1 MARRQDGHVTLT
13 LDDDQRYRVVASRD
27 ARFDGWFVV
36 AVRTTGIY
44 CRPSCPSI
52 TPRRA
57 NVEFFRGAA
66 AAVHHGYRACR
77 RCRPDVTPGSPEWDV
92 RGDIVGRAMTLIA
105 DGIVD
110 RSGVPGLAERV
121 GFSARQLHRILTA
134 ELGAGPLAIALDQ
147 RVRNARTLI
156 ETTDL
161 GFSEIAYASG
171 FGSIRQFN
179 DAIRVAFALTPT
191 ELRGRRRAPA
201 GTGWLTV
208 TLPAREPYAHT
219 QVMRFLAARAISGV
233 EAVSEDRYVRTLRL
247 PHGPGLV
254 DIRPLTGRAGMVA
267 SLRLT
272 DLRDLAPCVN
282 RLRRLYDLDADPVSV
297 DAALSD
303 DPVLGPLVRARPGLR
318 VPGTVDPYETA
329 VRAIIGQQ
337 VSVAAAR
344 TVAGRLVA
352 AVGSVVEGLEGVDRL
367 FPSPVEVLAAPD
379 EAFAMPVSRRETL
392 RRLSAAVVA
401 GEVSLELGAD
411 RAGLRN
417 QLRSVRGIGPWT
429 ADYVAMRCGDPD
441 GWLPTDLGV
450 VSALERHGLDPSAAE
465 LWRPWRAYAMHH
477 LWTEGL

>member
-1 MARRQDGHVTLT
+1 MALVTIS

-52 TPRRA
+52 TPKRA
-57 NVEFFRGAA
+57 NVTFFRSAA
-66 AAVHHGYRACR
+66 AAVHGGYRACR

-110 RSGVPGLAERV
+110 RGGVPALAQRV
-121 GFSARQLHRILTA
+121 GFSTRQLHRILTA
-134 ELGAGPLAIALDQ
+134 ELGAGPLAIALDA

-161 GFSEIAYASG
+161 SFSEIAFAAG

-179 DAIRVAFALTPT
+179 DAVRAAFALTPT

-201 GTGWLTV
+201 GGGWLTV
-208 TLPAREPYAHT
+208 TLPAREPYDPR
-219 QVMRFLAARAISGV
+219 QVLRFLAARAIVGV
-233 EAVSEDRYVRTLRL
+233 ECVTEDRYVRTLRL
-247 PHGPGLV
+247 PHGAGVV
-254 DIRPLTGRAGMVA
+254 DVQPLEGRTGMVA
-267 SLRLT
+267 SLRLA
-272 DLRDLAPCVN
+272 DLRDLAPAVN
-282 RLRRLYDLDADPVSV
+282 RIRRLFDLDADPVSV
-297 DAALSD
+297 AAVLGD
-303 DPVLGPLVRARPGLR
+303 DHVLGPMVAERPGLR

-329 VRAIIGQQ
+329 VRAVIGQQ

-344 TVAGRLVA
+344 TVVGRLVA
-352 AVGSVVEGLEGVDRL
+352 AVGPVVDGFAGVERL
-367 FPSPVEVLAAPD
+367 FPTAEEVLTAPD
-379 EAFAMPVSRRETL
+379 SAFGMPTSRRETL
-392 RRLSAAVVA
+392 RRLSSAVVE
-401 GEVSLELGAD
+401 GDVVLELGAD
-411 RAGLRN
+411 RERLRE
-417 QLRSVRGIGPWT
+417 QLRAVRGIGPWT

-450 VSALERHGLDPSAAE
+450 VSALRRHGLEPSAVE
-465 LWRPWRAYAMHH
+465 EWRPWRAYAMHH
-477 LWTEGL
+477 LWTEGTT

>member
-1 MARRQDGHVTLT
+1 MTLT

-52 TPRRA
+52 TPKRE
-57 NVEFFRGAA
+57 NVSFYRSAA
-66 AAVHHGYRACR
+66 AAVHSGYRACR

-105 DGIVD
+105 DGIVE
-110 RSGVPGLAERV
+110 RNGVPGLAQRV
-121 GFSARQLHRILTA
+121 GFSTRQLNRILTA

-161 GFSEIAYASG
+161 SFAEIAHAAG

-179 DAIRVAFALTPT
+179 DAIRGAFALTPT
-191 ELRGRRRAPA
+191 ELRGHRRTPA

-208 TLPAREPYAHT
+208 TLPAREPYSHSH
-219 QVMRFLAARAISGV
+219 VMRHLAARAITGV
-233 EAVSEDRYVRTLRL
+233 ELVTDDRYVRTLRL
-247 PHGPGLV
+247 PHGPGVV
-254 DIRPLTGRAGMVA
+254 DIRPLDGRAGVVA

-297 DAALSD
+297 AAALGAD
-303 DPVLGPLVRARPGLR
+303 RVLGPMVRARPGLR
-318 VPGTVDPYETA
+318 VPGTVEGYETA

-352 AVGSVVEGLEGVDRL
+352 VAGSLVEGTEGVSRL
-367 FPSPVEVLAAPD
+367 FPSPEAVLLAPD
-379 EAFAMPVSRRETL
+379 EAFGMPVSRRETL
-392 RRLSAAVVA
+392 RRLSEAVVT
-401 GEVSLELGAD
+401 GEVSLEQGAD
-411 RAGLRN
+411 RDTLRR
-417 QLRSVRGIGPWT
+417 QLRAVRGIGPWT

-441 GWLPTDLGV
+441 GWLPTDLVLMG
-450 VSALERHGLDPSAAE
+450 AMRRQGLEMSAAE
-465 LWRPWRAYAMHH
+465 AWRPWRAYAMHY
-477 LWTEGL
+477 LWTEGSI

>member
-1 MARRQDGHVTLT
+1 VTLT

-52 TPRRA
+52 TPKRE
-57 NVEFFRGAA
+57 NVSFFRSAA
-66 AAVHHGYRACR
+66 AAVHGGYRACR

-110 RSGVPGLAERV
+110 RNGVPGLAQRV
-121 GFSARQLHRILTA
+121 GFSTRQLNRILTA
-134 ELGAGPLAIALDQ
+134 ELGAGPLAIALDA

-161 GFSEIAYASG
+161 TFSEIAYAAG

-179 DAIRVAFALTPT
+179 DAVRSAFALTPT
-191 ELRGRRRAPA
+191 ELRGRRRTPA

-208 TLPAREPYAHT
+208 TLPAREPYDAT
-219 QVMRFLAARAISGV
+219 QVMRFLAARAITGV
-233 EAVSEDRYVRTLRL
+233 EMVTDERYVRTLRL

-254 DIRPLTGRAGMVA
+254 DVRALTDRAGLVA

-297 DAALSD
+297 ATTLEA
-303 DPVLGPLVRARPGLR
+303 DPVLGPMVRERPGLR

-352 AVGSVVEGLEGVDRL
+352 AAGAVVDGFAGVERL
-367 FPSPVEVLAAPD
+367 FPSPEDVLLAPD
-379 EAFAMPVSRRETL
+379 EAFGMPVSRRETL
-392 RRLSAAVVA
+392 RRLSEAVVA
-401 GEVSLELGAD
+401 GDVELELGTD
-411 RAGLRN
+411 RDELRR
-417 QLRSVRGIGPWT
+417 QLLAVRGIGPWT

-441 GWLPTDLGV
+441 GWLPTDLV
-450 VSALERHGLDPSAAE
+450 LAAAMRRHALDASVAE
-465 LWRPWRAYAMHH
+465 MWRPWRAYAMHY
-477 LWTEGL
+477 LWMEGSR

>member
-1 MARRQDGHVTLT
+1 MTLT

-52 TPRRA
+52 TPKRE
-57 NVEFFRGAA
+57 NVSFYRSAA
-66 AAVHHGYRACR
+66 AAVHGGYRACR

-110 RSGVPGLAERV
+110 RSGVPGLAQRV
-121 GFSARQLHRILTA
+121 GFSTRQLNRILTA

-161 GFSEIAYASG
+161 GFSEIAYAAG

-179 DAIRVAFALTPT
+179 DAIRAAFALTPT
-191 ELRGRRRAPA
+191 ELRGRRRTPA

-208 TLPAREPYAHT
+208 TLPAREPYDSA
-219 QVMRFLAARAISGV
+219 QVMRFLAARAITGV
-233 EAVSEDRYVRTLRL
+233 EVVSEDRYVRTLRL
-247 PHGPGLV
+247 PHGPGVV
-254 DIRPLTGRAGMVA
+254 DIRPLDGRAGLVA
-267 SLRLT
+267 SLRLS

-282 RLRRLYDLDADPVSV
+282 RVRRLYDLDADPASV
-297 DAALSD
+297 AAALGD
-303 DPVLGPLVRARPGLR
+303 DPVLGPMVLDRPGLR

-352 AVGSVVEGLEGVDRL
+352 AVGPVVEGVDGVDRL
-367 FPSPVEVLAAPD
+367 FPAPEDVLLAPD
-379 EAFAMPVSRRETL
+379 EAFGMPVSRRETL
-392 RRLSAAVVA
+392 RRLSEAVVT
-401 GEVSLELGAD
+401 GEVSLEQGPD
-411 RAGLRN
+411 RDTLRR
-417 QLRSVRGIGPWT
+417 QLRAVRGIGPWT

-441 GWLPTDLGV
+441 GWLPTDLV
-450 VSALERHGLDPSAAE
+450 LAAAMTRHGLDESAAE
-465 LWRPWRAYAMHH
+465 AWRPWRAYAMHY
-477 LWTEGL
+477 LWTEGVR

>member
-1 MARRQDGHVTLT
+1 MGHVTLT

-27 ARFDGWFVV
+27 ARFDGWFLV

-52 TPRRA
+52 TPKRE
-57 NVEFFRGAA
+57 NVSFYRSAA
-66 AAVHHGYRACR
+66 AAVHGGYRACR

-121 GFSARQLHRILTA
+121 GFSTRQLNRILTA
-134 ELGAGPLAIALDQ
+134 ELGAGPLAIALDA

-161 GFSEIAYASG
+161 GFSEIAYAAG

-179 DAIRVAFALTPT
+179 DAIRAAFALTPT
-191 ELRGRRRAPA
+191 ELRGRRRTPA

-208 TLPAREPYAHT
+208 TLPAREPYSHD
-219 QVMRFLAARAISGV
+219 QVMRFLAARAITGM
-233 EAVSEDRYVRTLRL
+233 ELVSEDRYVRTLRL
-247 PHGPGLV
+247 PRGPALV
-254 DIRPLTGRAGMVA
+254 DIRPLVGRAGLVA
-267 SLRLT
+267 SLRLS

-282 RLRRLYDLDADPVSV
+282 RVRRLYDLDADPVSV
-297 DAALSD
+297 AAALGD
-303 DPVLGPLVRARPGLR
+303 DPVLRLMVRERPGLR

-352 AVGSVVEGLEGVDRL
+352 AVGPVVEGIEGVVRL
-367 FPSPVEVLAAPD
+367 FPSPEEVLTAPD
-379 EAFAMPVSRRETL
+379 DAFGMPVSRRETL
-392 RRLSAAVVA
+392 RRLSEAVVA
-401 GEVSLELGAD
+401 GDVSLELGAD
-411 RAGLRN
+411 RDTLRR
-417 QLRSVRGIGPWT
+417 QLLAVRGIGPWT

-441 GWLPTDLGV
+441 GWLPTDLV
-450 VSALERHGLDPSAAE
+450 LASALARHGLDSSAGDS
-465 LWRPWRAYAMHH
+465 WRPWRAYAMHY
-477 LWTEGL
+477 LWSEGVR